1 MRTLEEVDA
10 DIAEVKRQMALGS
23 AFNRRAARYDYIRHG
38 DRSGLDM
45 IDNAVNNMLARE
57 QQQKFQAEEAEKRR
71 KFQEAENAKQM
82 ALQLKNQDYDR
93 TLDKARTL
101 RDLGDAYAVYKD
113 TEIKNGDDTLAMAR
127 ARNMLQL
134 QLDNAAHLGIP
145 LDKLNEFNP
154 NYKAPEPP
162 RTNEQTPASDGIS
175 GNQDINSVVNEFIR
189 NVGKTKNRDELK
201 GMKIPFENNSTTAEH
216 FKKAQDA
223 IDKQNKVFDARDAAA
238 RLLAEM
244 KNQVNKKYSEAA
256 LAGISTKLRQTKEK
270 SDKDKVLINGKQYDV
285 IRTVVDDPNTGGKVL
300 RLTDDK
306 GNILKEYKIKGLTKG

>member
-10 DIAEVKRQMALGS
+10 DIAETKRQIALGN
-23 AFNRRAARYDYIRHG
+23 AFNRRAARFDYILEG
-38 DRSGLDM
+38 DRSGLDA
-45 IDNAVNNMLARE
+45 IGQALNNAIERE
-57 QQQKFQAEEAEKRR
+57 KQQKFQSEESEKQR

-93 TLDKARTL
+93 TLDRARTL

-113 TEIKNGDDTLAMAR
+113 TEQKSGNDTLAMAR

-154 NYKAPEPP
+154 NYKAPAVQ
-162 RTNEQTPASDGIS
+162 TNETAPASDEIS

-189 NVGKTKNRDELK
+189 NVGKTKNRNELK
-201 GMKIPFENNSTTAEH
+201 EMKIPFENNSTTADH

-256 LAGISTKLRQTKEK
+256 LEGISANLRRSKEK

-285 IRTVVDDPNTGGKVL
+285 IRTVVSDPNTGNKVL

-306 GNILKEYKIKGLTKG
+306 GNILKEYKIKGLTKGR

>member
-10 DIAEVKRQMALGS
+10 DIAETKRQIALGN
-23 AFNRRAARYDYIRHG
+23 AFNRRAARFDYILEG
-38 DRSGLDM
+38 DRSGLDA
-45 IDNAVNNMLARE
+45 IGQALNNAIERE
-57 QQQKFQAEEAEKRR
+57 RQQKFQAEESEKQR

-101 RDLGDAYAVYKD
+101 RDLGDAYAVYED
-113 TEIKNGDDTLAMAR
+113 TKIKSGDDTLAMAR

-154 NYKAPEPP
+154 NYKAPAPQK
-162 RTNEQTPASDGIS
+162 NETAPAIDVIS

-189 NVGKTKNRDELK
+189 NVGKTKNRNELK
-201 GMKIPFENNSTTAEH
+201 EMKIPFENNSTTAEH

-256 LAGISTKLRQTKEK
+256 LEGISTKLRQTKEK

-285 IRTVVDDPNTGGKVL
+285 IRTVVDDPNTGNKVL
-300 RLTDDK
+300 RLTDGN
-306 GNILKEYKIKGLTKG
+306 GNILKEYKIKGLTKGR

>member
-10 DIAEVKRQMALGS
+10 DIAETKRQIELGN
-23 AFNRRAARYDYIRHG
+23 AFNRRAARFDYILEG
-38 DRSGLDM
+38 DRSGLDV
-45 IDNAVNNMLARE
+45 IGQALNNAIERE
-57 QQQKFQAEEAEKRR
+57 KQQKFQAEESEKQR
-71 KFQEAENAKQM
+71 KFQAAENAKQM

-101 RDLGDAYAVYKD
+101 RDLSDAHAVYED
-113 TEIKNGDDTLAMAR
+113 TKIKSGNDTLAMAR

-154 NYKAPEPP
+154 NYKATEPK
-162 RTNEQTPASDGIS
+162 TNEQMPASDGIS

-189 NVGKTKNRDELK
+189 NVGKTKNRNELK
-201 GMKIPFENNSTTAEH
+201 EMKIPFENNSTTAEH

-285 IRTVVDDPNTGGKVL
+285 IRTVVDDPNTGKKVL

-306 GNILKEYKIKGLTKG
+306 GNILKEYKIKGL

>member
-10 DIAEVKRQMALGS
+10 DIAETKRQIELGN
-23 AFNRRAARYDYIRHG
+23 AFNRRAARFDYILEG
-38 DRSGLDM
+38 DRSGLDA
-45 IDNAVNNMLARE
+45 IGQALNNALARE
-57 QQQKFQAEEAEKRR
+57 QQQKFQSEESEKQR

-93 TLDKARTL
+93 TLDRARTL

-113 TEIKNGDDTLAMAR
+113 TEVKSGGDTLAMAR

-154 NYKAPEPP
+154 NYKEPAPQ
-162 RTNEQTPASDGIS
+162 TNEPASASDGIS

-189 NVGKTKNRDELK
+189 NVGKTKNRNELK
-201 GMKIPFENNSTTAEH
+201 EMKIPFENNSTTAEH

-244 KNQVNKKYSEAA
+244 KNQVNKKYSEAS
-256 LAGISTKLRQTKEK
+256 LKLILNKLNKTKEK
-270 SDKDKVLINGKQYDV
+270 SDKDQVLIDGKQNDV
-285 IRTVVDDPNTGGKVL
+285 IRTAVDGGKTL
-300 RLTDDK
+300 RLTDAK
-306 GNILKEYKIKGLTKG
+306 GNILREYKDKGL

>member
-10 DIAEVKRQMALGS
+10 EIAEVKRQMALGS

-57 QQQKFQAEEAEKRR
+57 QQQKFQTEESEKQRA
-71 KFQEAENAKQM
+71 FQAAENEKM
-82 ALQLKNQDYDR
+82 RALQTKNQEYDR

-101 RDLGDAYAVYKD
+101 RDLADAHAVYED
-113 TEIKNGDDTLAMAR
+113 TKIKSGGDTLAMAR

-134 QLDNAAHLGIP
+134 QLDNAAQLGIP

-154 NYKAPEPP
+154 NYKAPESQ
-162 RTNEQTPASDGIS
+162 TNEPAPASDGIV

-201 GMKIPFENNSTTAEH
+201 GMKIPFENNSTTAEY

-223 IDKQNKVFDARDAAA
+223 IDKHNKVFDARDSAAK
-238 RLLAEM
+238 LLAEM
-244 KNQVNKKYSEAA
+244 KNQVNKKYSEAS
-256 LAGISTKLRQTKEK
+256 LKLILRKLNKTKDK
-270 SDKDKVLINGKQYDV
+270 SDKDPLLIDGKQQDV
-285 IRTVVDDPNTGGKVL
+285 IRTAVDGGKTL
-300 RLTDDK
+300 RLTDGKGHILMEYKDK
-306 GNILKEYKIKGLTKG
+306 GLQ

>member
-57 QQQKFQAEEAEKRR
+57 QQQKFQAEESEKQRN
-71 KFQEAENAKQM
+71 FQKAENAKQM

-93 TLDKARTL
+93 TLDRARAV

-113 TEIKNGDDTLAMAR
+113 TEGKSGKDTLAMAR

-154 NYKAPEPP
+154 SYKAPEPP
-162 RTNEQTPASDGIS
+162 RTNEQAPASDGIS

-189 NVGKTKNRDELK
+189 NVGKTKNRNELK
-201 GMKIPFENNSTTAEH
+201 EMKIPFENNSTTAEH

-223 IDKQNKVFDARDAAA
+223 IDKQNKVFDARDVAA

-256 LAGISTKLRQTKEK
+256 LKLILNKLNRTKEK
-270 SDKDKVLINGKQYDV
+270 SDKDQVLIDGKQNDV
-285 IRTVVDDPNTGGKVL
+285 IRTAVDGGKTL
-300 RLTDDK
+300 RLTDAK
-306 GNILKEYKIKGLTKG
+306 GNILREYKDKGL

>member
-57 QQQKFQAEEAEKRR
+57 QQQKFQAEESEKQR

-93 TLDKARTL
+93 TIDKARTL
-101 RDLGDAYAVYKD
+101 RDLADAHAVYED
-113 TEIKNGDDTLAMAR
+113 TKIKSGNDTLAMAR

-154 NYKAPEPP
+154 SYKSPEPK
-162 RTNEQTPASDGIS
+162 TNENENAPASDGIS

-189 NVGKTKNRDELK
+189 NVGKTKNRNELK
-201 GMKIPFENNSTTAEH
+201 EMKIPFENNSTTAEH

-244 KNQVNKKYSEAA
+244 KNQVNKKYSEAS
-256 LAGISTKLRQTKEK
+256 LKLILNKLNKTKEK
-270 SDKDKVLINGKQYDV
+270 SDKDQVLIDGKQNDV
-285 IRTVVDDPNTGGKVL
+285 IRTAVDGGKTL
-300 RLTDDK
+300 RLTDAK
-306 GNILKEYKIKGLTKG
+306 GNILREYKDKGL